1 MEYQIYGRFYWKIY
15 GNFDTCA
22 NSVYQALSSSS
33 SKKGLGMRLN
43 FTKITKFPNSII
55 INHSCTHRS
64 ENSTFT
70 SKEGIFA
77 MSGAERPYM
86 YSTKAELKRESVLL
100 QRHRPGGTRR
110 AGNDTTIP
118 YTASDY
124 GEDRESTAL
133 ASRDTSTFGP
143 SFSYHQM
150 GNQASSSPRSH
161 PTSSYSER
169 SSNTPHSR
177 AAAGS
182 YGMSYSSSQQQ
193 RRQHYSPVGYSHRY
207 ENQTTQSSQRR
218 EQGTLQ
224 SVREVFVLYSVQELV
239 CLNSICSPG
248 IFCHS
253 RVRFPPSLT
262 RLLLF
267 QITNRMN

>member
-1 MEYQIYGRFYWKIY
+1 MWSIKFTKDFTGKYAEILMHVQ
-15 GNFDTCA
+15 T
-22 NSVYQALSSSS
+22 VYTKPFSPPPQ
-33 SKKGLGMRLN
+33 KKGLSTRLN

-86 YSTKAELKRESVLL
+86 YSTNAELKRESVLL

-169 SSNTPHSR
+169 SSNSPHSHT
-177 AAAGS
+177 AGS
-182 YGMSYSSSQQQ
+182 YGVSSSSSQQQ
-193 RRQHYSPVGYSHRY
+193 RRQQYSPVGYSHRY

-224 SVREVFVLYSVQELV
+224 SVREVFVLYTVQELV
-239 CLNSICSPG
+239 CLNSICSPK
-248 IFCHS
+248 ISHS

-262 RLLLF
+262 RLLPF
-267 QITNRMN
+267 QITNKTN